1 MTATRDEPRPDD
13 ASWADEFTTICDSH
27 RGRLVRWLTSI
38 FGPRDAEDIAQEA
51 LTRLY
56 VRPWLIDEDADA
68 WPWLAVVARNVGR
81 DLARHNALSTTVDAA
96 VLDQLPDSAR
106 VHDQVVARDDAER
119 LALALRRISA
129 RDRALLHLR
138 DVEGVPVGD
147 IAATLRLNDNAVRQQ
162 LFRARKRLANAY
174 VELGGDRRAGLAL
187 AFARVREFA
196 RRHARVAEPLGTF
209 ASGAFASAV
218 PALAGIAG
226 GLLAAALAGL
236 GSNAGG
242 DRLDSA
248 LDGAPGG
255 GAAAATP
262 APGSATSPDAARSP
276 YGARP
281 SPSPFMVLRN
291 GVGPVGAE
299 GWTRDPLDKRPGTTD
314 RWRIEVDVPFIGPVF
329 VETSGNSEGQGPV
342 CRALSCPSA
351 IPTPPDGR

>member
-1 MTATRDEPRPDD
+1 MTATRDERPPDG
-13 ASWADEFTTICDSH
+13 WADEFTTICDSH

-56 VRPWLIDEDADA
+56 VRPGLLDQDADA

-81 DLARHNALSTTVDAA
+81 DMARHNALSTTVDATF
-96 VLDQLPDSAR
+96 LDQLPDDAR

-138 DVEGVPVGD
+138 DVEGMPVGD
-147 IAATLRLNDNAVRQQ
+147 LATRLGLNDNAVRQQ

-187 AFARVREFA
+187 AFTRVREFA
-196 RRHARVAEPLGTF
+196 RRHARFAEPLGTF
-209 ASGAFASAV
+209 ASGAFASAL

-226 GLLAAALAGL
+226 GLLIAAVT
-236 GSNAGG
+236 
-242 DRLDSA
+242 
-248 LDGAPGG
+248 GG
-255 GAAAATP
+255 GAAGPAGAGDAGPLSGPPSGRAPAVAGPAA
-262 APGSATSPDAARSP
+262 AGRIAAAARGGP
-276 YGARP
+276 RP
-281 SPSPFMVLRN
+281 SPSPFLTVDEE
-291 GVGPVGAE
+291 VGPVRAG
-299 GWTRDPLDKRPGTTD
+299 GWTRDPLDNRPGPGQQWSIVVD
-314 RWRIEVDVPFIGPVF
+314 LPIVGPYEIEVWDY
-329 VETSGNSEGQGPV
+329 SEGPGPV
-342 CRALSCPSA
+342 CRTLGCPTA